1 MLQGTPAMRALFCWT
16 VPALMWACGCQ
27 PTGDKLMAQNS
38 SENRVPESP
47 SPERS
52 RGPIELSE
60 KALQIH
66 RSAILVDGHNDLPY
80 QLGGSPYEYGD
91 EPCASFESLDLAQPQ
106 EKLHTD
112 IPRLR
117 EGGVGAQ
124 FWAAFVPPSA
134 MREGGGARMAL
145 EQIDL
150 IHRMVQCYPDAFE
163 LAYTADDI
171 IRIRKAGRI
180 ASLIALEGGHA
191 IENSLALL
199 RMYYSL
205 GVRYMTL
212 THIETTD
219 WADSG
224 TDEARHDGLTEF
236 GEQVVVEMNR
246 LGMLVDISHVSAD
259 AMRDVL
265 RVSRAPVIASHSSAY
280 AVAEHPRNV
289 PDDVLR
295 LIRKNG
301 GVVMVNF
308 FSGFVEP
315 EAARLTQE
323 MFEKFREL
331 REQYPDKEDLRSAV
345 RKWREEHPMPR
356 GTVHTVVDHID
367 HIVKVAGVDHVGL
380 GSDYDGISMAPEQL
394 VDVSCF
400 PYITQELLNRG
411 YSETEIHKI
420 LGGNAIRALRSAEAV
435 ARSGKD

>member
-1 MLQGTPAMRALFCWT
+1 
-16 VPALMWACGCQ
+16 
-27 PTGDKLMAQNS
+27 MAQNS
-38 SENRVPESP
+38 SDQPPRNKLEPESN
-47 SPERS
+47 
-52 RGPIELSE
+52 RGPIELTE
-60 KALQIH
+60 RALRIH
-66 RSAILVDGHNDLPY
+66 RSATLVDGHNDLPY
-80 QLGGSPYEYGD
+80 QLGKLPYEFGEKAD
-91 EPCASFESLDLAQPQ
+91 TSLESIDLALPQ

-150 IHRMVQCYPDAFE
+150 IHRMVERYPDTFE
-163 LAYTADDI
+163 LAYAADDI

-180 ASLIALEGGHA
+180 ASLIALEAGHA

-199 RMYYSL
+199 RMYYAL

-212 THIETTD
+212 THVETTD

-224 TDEARHDGLTEF
+224 TDEARHGGLTEF
-236 GEQVVVEMNR
+236 GEQVVLEMNR

-265 RVSRAPVIASHSSAY
+265 RVSRAAVIASHSSAY

-295 LIRKNG
+295 LIQENG

-323 MFEKFREL
+323 MFEKFREF
-331 REQYPDKEDLRSAV
+331 REEYPDKEDLRNAV
-345 RKWREEHPMPR
+345 RQWREEHPMPR

-367 HIVKVAGVDHVGL
+367 HIVEVAGVDHVGL
-380 GSDYDGISMAPEQL
+380 GSDYDGINVTPEQL
-394 VDVSCF
+394 EDVSCF

-411 YSETEIHKI
+411 YSKTEIHKI
-420 LGGNAIRALRSAEAV
+420 LGGNAIRAFRAAEAV
-435 ARSGKD
+435 ARNWQE